1 MEKTFLITAEAG
13 IHARPATNLVAEAS
27 KYNCNLTVKMAERE
41 VNLKSIMG
49 VMSLGVNNGAFITIC
64 ADGEDAE
71 KAILGITQ
79 KIYEMH
85 LGKEY

>member
-13 IHARPATNLVAEAS
+13 IHARPATNLVAEAN
-27 KYNCNLTVKMAERE
+27 KYKCNLTVKLDERT

-49 VMSLGVNNGAFITIC
+49 VMSLGVNNGAFITVC

>member
-1 MEKTFLITAEAG
+1 MG
-13 IHARPATNLVAEAS
+13 
-27 KYNCNLTVKMAERE
+27 ERSI
-41 VNLKSIMG
+41 NLKSIMG

-64 ADGEDAE
+64 ADGDDAE
-71 KAILGITQ
+71 KAILGLTQ